1 LEYRMMLT
9 FDYGIV
15 RNPEIFQQNRLPA
28 HSDHLYYE
36 NPEASPGDPMEDRVS
51 LNGKWKF
58 SYAEDYREAA
68 TGFEQPGYDVSD
80 WDEIPV
86 PRPHPA

>member
-1 LEYRMMLT
+1 
-9 FDYGIV
+9 
-15 RNPEIFQQNRLPA
+15 
-28 HSDHLYYE
+28 
-36 NPEASPGDPMEDRVS
+36 MEDRVS

-58 SYAEDYREAA
+58 SYAEDYREAV

-86 PRPHPA
+86 PSHIQLSGGFWPLVWACGGSHPQRKRQMENSFGSI